1 MFCPPGT
8 TGAILCVGNFAIRAY
23 GLLLMIGI
31 LLGAYLAA
39 AEARRRGENSDH
51 VWDGLLVVFLLG
63 LIGARLYHVFSNP
76 EGAVGW
82 SYYRENPIK
91 ILYIWEGGLAIYG
104 ALIGGLIGFFL
115 YAYRHRLAVWR
126 WLDITAPSILVG
138 QAIGRWG
145 NFFNQELYGP
155 PTTLPWGIPIPL
167 ERRLPQHLT
176 LPPETRF
183 HPVFLYESLWN
194 TLGFLI
200 LFNLSR
206 RLGHRLREGDL
217 FALYLIWYP
226 VGRLW
231 IETLRPDAWKLG
243 NIAAAQVFS
252 LIALAAGLAIL
263 IRNRL
268 PGRIRGAKAPT
279 EMPETKTPTGMSEV

>member
-8 TGAILCVGNFAIRAY
+8 TGAILCIGNFAIRAY
-23 GLLLMIGI
+23 GLLLMLGI
-31 LLGAYLAA
+31 LLGAWLAA
-39 AEARRRGENSDH
+39 AEARRRGEKPDH
-51 VWDGLLVVFLLG
+51 VWDGLLVVFIMG
-63 LIGARLYHVFSNP
+63 LIGARLYHVFSSP

-104 ALIGGLIGFFL
+104 ALIGGLAGFFL

-126 WLDITAPSILVG
+126 WLDIVAPSILVG

-155 PTTLPWGIPIPL
+155 PTTLPWGIPIAL
-167 ERRLPQHLT
+167 EHRLPQHLT

-194 TLGFLI
+194 TIGFLI
-200 LFNLSR
+200 LFHLNR

-231 IETLRPDAWKLG
+231 IESLRPDAWKIG
-243 NIAAAQVFS
+243 HIAAAQIFS

-263 IRNRL
+263 VYN
-268 PGRIRGAKAPT
+268 RIRRQVPAASGPAVEQPSG
-279 EMPETKTPTGMSEV
+279 PPRP